1 MTANTAIWSKLSVRI
16 YMLLVLAAL
25 FSYAPDGPIT
35 IVGVT
40 IADLFTA
47 KIVLMTI
54 CVDRLAR
61 CLPKWIRDFDTT
73 DALSAKRLNEQIKFT
88 ANLFNAV
95 AVAILATFLFKE
107 KLGHDA
113 PTVIGAV
120 PIVIF
125 SLWVHFHARD
135 MLGELKS
142 ETY

>member
-1 MTANTAIWSKLSVRI
+1 MNANAVIWSKLSVRI
-16 YMLLVLAAL
+16 YALLVLITL
-25 FSYAPDGPIT
+25 FSYVPDGPIQAF
-35 IVGVT
+35 GVT

-47 KIVLMTI
+47 KIVAVTI
-54 CVDRLAR
+54 FVDRLAR
-61 CLPKWIRDFDTT
+61 CLPNWIRKFQTA

-113 PTVIGAV
+113 PTVIGSV
-120 PIVIF
+120 PIIIF

-142 ETY
+142 ES

>member
-1 MTANTAIWSKLSVRI
+1 MTAKEAIWTKLSVRI
-16 YMLLVLAAL
+16 YALLILSAL
-25 FSYAPDGPIT
+25 LSYLPDGPIQVFGT
-35 IVGVT
+35 T
-40 IADLFTA
+40 LADYFTA
-47 KIVLMTI
+47 KIVVVTI
-54 CVDRLAR
+54 LVDRLAR
-61 CLPKWIRDFDTT
+61 SLPNLIRGFQTS

-107 KLGHDA
+107 KFGHDA

-120 PIVIF
+120 PIIIF

-142 ETY
+142 EIY